1 MTEVTKEE
9 FGVIPGQGS
18 VQKWRLKSQSVTVE
32 IISLGCII
40 TSIKTKGRDG
50 EFNDIVLGFDNLQGY
65 LNNARYFGAVIGR
78 VANRIAG
85 GRFTVDGKEYQLAIN
100 NGPNTLHGGVRG
112 FDKAIWSCQSVEGG
126 VRLTLISPD
135 GDEGFPGELRAT
147 VTYILAE
154 DTLSIQYQA
163 CSSKTTPINLTNHSY
178 FNLADHAAPDIY
190 DHEVS
195 ITSNAYLPVDE
206 NMIPTGEIRQVDGS
220 PFDLREPVLL
230 GPRVREVPG
239 PGFDHNFCL
248 VLPGQPWMER
258 ACARVYHPA
267 SGRVLEVSTSQSGV
281 QFYTA
286 NFLDGSLQGKDGA
299 TYPKHCSF
307 CLETQNWPDAVNKP
321 QFPDALL
328 RPGEEYNHT
337 TRFTF
342 STA

>member
-248 VLPGQPWMER
+248 ALPGQPWMER
-258 ACARVYHPA
+258 ACAR
-267 SGRVLEVSTSQSGV
+267 SGRKT
-281 QFYTA
+281 
-286 NFLDGSLQGKDGA
+286 
-299 TYPKHCSF
+299 HF
-307 CLETQNWPDAVNKP
+307 CLRIEELRENRKAQPLRCAFALRDDACLMLLHM
-321 QFPDALL
+321 FLHTEGL
-328 RPGEEYNHT
+328 RPRRQLRYLYNAPSS
-337 TRFTF
+337 RCQ
-342 STA
+342 A